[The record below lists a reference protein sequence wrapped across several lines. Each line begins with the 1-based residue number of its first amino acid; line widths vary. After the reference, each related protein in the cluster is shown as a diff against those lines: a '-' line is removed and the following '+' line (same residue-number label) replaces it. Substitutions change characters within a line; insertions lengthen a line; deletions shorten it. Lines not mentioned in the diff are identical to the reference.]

1 MDWFDDVQ
9 VEELCNFD
17 FIEDEEV
24 FEVLNKEEKNF
35 NDYLNS
41 NYDYWLTMNSAT
53 VLAEMKELRE
63 IWRKQSF
70 SLSNE
75 QQAQYNKLLEL
86 RRQRVRELYEND
98 MVYKY
103 TATK

>member
-86 RRQRVRELYEND
+86 RRQRVSELYEND

>member
-1 MDWFDDVQ
+1 MDWLDDVQ

-17 FIEDEEV
+17 FIENEEV

-86 RRQRVRELYEND
+86 RRQRVSELYEND